1 MATPTWLGG
10 GAFGHAR
17 GVPDDAS
24 PRAANDPAGARPT
37 TATAGQQR
45 RIREKLADG
54 ILPRALG
61 ARVPIL
67 GGGPSSGMAGRP
79 RVAPCDACD
88 EVGMTRPIA
97 GLLWHEGCYVFW
109 RVQTERE
116 A

>member
-1 MATPTWLGG
+1 MTRNA
-10 GAFGHAR
+10 
-17 GVPDDAS
+17 AS
-24 PRAANDPAGARPT
+24 GPAGARPT
-37 TATAGQQR
+37 AATAGQQR

-61 ARVPIL
+61 AKVPIL
-67 GGGPSSGMAGRP
+67 SGGPSSRMAGRP

-97 GLLWHEGCYVFW
+97 GLLWHEGCYLFW
-109 RVQTERE
+109 QAETERE